1 MKLSLVFAGKIT
13 EQMCRFVDL
22 QVTKASQSCYGFFSP
37 LSSPVQL
44 GGSENFFRGSE
55 KIFGGSEFF
64 FGGTP

>member
-13 EQMCRFVDL
+13 EQMCRFVDP
-22 QVTKASQSCYGFFSP
+22 QVTKASQSCYGFFSSP
-37 LSSPVQL
+37 SSPAQL
-44 GGSENFFRGSE
+44 GGSE